1 MSSASFPAPV
11 KGWIEDENLAAN
23 KGGGALVMDN
33 WFPQQATVRMRGG
46 ALKVADVGSSPVLS
60 IIPYEAPGKK
70 LFVATAAAVYDVSA
84 FNPNVTSTAAFS
96 GQTAGYWSFVQFGT
110 AAGSFL
116 VMVNGSDNA
125 RYFNG
130 TAWFELTQ
138 TSSPIAL
145 TGVNSATLSRVWMH
159 GSRLWAIQ
167 KDTLDAW
174 YLPVEQLGGEALRFP
189 LGSVFKR
196 GGELVIGASWSMDTG
211 DGMDDRCVFV
221 TDLGEVAVYQGN
233 NPNDAA
239 AWALVGRYDMG
250 RPVGADTMQIG
261 GDLLISTEDG
271 LVPLSAVLTK
281 DPAELSVS
289 AASRAI
295 QLSWQRAVRLKD
307 PLRPFLLAKIPGRD
321 MGIVGLPNRKETF
334 VCNIQTGAW
343 CRFTGW
349 DVQSIGT
356 YSGSGYYGD
365 SLGNVFLIEGAGTD
379 GGQIYTARLAWQP
392 THLRAPGRVKQYHM
406 ARATFRALVA
416 FKAKLSVATDYGRDF
431 PPAPGVEVITDN
443 EARWDVGL
451 WDVSRWDDSSD
462 SEERVTAT
470 TKWRSLGRTG
480 FSVSP
485 QVQISSG
492 STRTPDAELVALD
505 MVYDLGDMV
514 V

>member
-1 MSSASFPAPV
+1 MSAASFPAPV

-33 WFPQQATVRMRGG
+33 WFPQQATVRVRGG

-60 IIPYEAPGKK
+60 VIPYETAVRK
-70 LFVATAAAVYDVSA
+70 LFAATATAVFDVSA
-84 FNPNVTSTAAFS
+84 HNPAITVSAAFS
-96 GQTAGYWSFVQFGT
+96 GQSSGYWSHVQFGT
-110 AAGSFL
+110 PAGSFL

-125 RYFNG
+125 RYFDG
-130 TAWFELTQ
+130 TAWFELSA

-145 TGVNSATLSRVWMH
+145 TGVASSDLSQVWMH
-159 GSRLWAIQ
+159 GSRLWAIE
-167 KDTLDAW
+167 KDTLNAW
-174 YLPVEQLGGEALRFP
+174 YLPVDQLGGAALAFP
-189 LGSVFKR
+189 LGAVFQR
-196 GGELVIGASWSMDTG
+196 GGRLVIGASWSMDTG
-211 DGMDDRCVFV
+211 DGMDDRCVFI

-233 NPNDAA
+233 NPNDAS

-250 RPVGADTMQIG
+250 RPVGTDTLRIG

-271 LVPLSAVLTK
+271 LVPLSAVLSK
-281 DPAELSVS
+281 EPGGMSVS
-289 AASRAI
+289 AASQAI
-295 QLSWQRAVRLKD
+295 QLSWQRAVRLRDTTK
-307 PLRPFLLAKIPGRD
+307 PFTLAKITDRN
-321 MGIVGLPNRKETF
+321 MALVGLPHRAETF

-349 DVQSIGT
+349 DVQSIGV
-356 YSGSGYYGD
+356 YNGAGYFGD
-365 SLGNVFLIEGAGTD
+365 SLGNVYLIEGAGSD
-379 GGQIYTARLAWQP
+379 AGEIYTARLAWQP
-392 THLRAPGRVKQYHM
+392 SHAGGPGRVKQYHM
-406 ARATFRALVA
+406 ARATFRALVP

-431 PPAPGVEVITDN
+431 PTAPGVQEITNN
-443 EARWDVGL
+443 EARWDIGQ

-485 QVQISSG
+485 QVQVSSG
-492 STRTPDAELVALD
+492 SARVPDAELVALD
-505 MVYDLGDMV
+505 MIYDLGDMV